1 MRRPPRFSQFLLLLG
16 GLLLPLTGWTGQ
28 WIPDPITGTE
38 VWAKGDKPNQSVS
51 WSGAAQDGKAHGPGI
66 LTWIDDGEIAGRFIG
81 EMVHGKAEGIGEL
94 WFRRDDGFIHYTGE
108 IAESEIHGVGIARLP
123 NGTLVQGEFAHDTL
137 NGRVKITREDGS
149 NYTGFVVDNE
159 PHGRGIQITA
169 DGEKYLG
176 EFLEGKR
183 EGHGTLVYT
192 NGDLYEGEFQNDLP
206 HGTGQIRTVEGGQ
219 FTGPFI
225 AGKPHGEGD
234 IVTPSGETT
243 RGPLVNG
250 KPHGDYTLV
259 AADGS
264 TRVETWQH
272 GEKVT
277 P

>member
-123 NGTLVQGEFAHDTL
+123 NGTLVQGEFAHDAL

-192 NGDLYEGEFQNDLP
+192 NGDLSKVNSRTICPMARARSAPSKAGNLP
-206 HGTGQIRTVEGGQ
+206 GRSSPANPTAKETLL
-219 FTGPFI
+219 PP
-225 AGKPHGEGD
+225 AAKPPAARSLTANLMAT
-234 IVTPSGETT
+234 TP
-243 RGPLVNG
+243 
-250 KPHGDYTLV
+250 
-259 AADGS
+259 
-264 TRVETWQH
+264 
-272 GEKVT
+272 
-277 P
+277 